1 MGKGGGMGV
10 GSGRKKK
17 VKQARQETE
26 IKRGVL
32 LWGKKG

>member
-1 MGKGGGMGV
+1 MGKERLSWRAIECGY
-10 GSGRKKK
+10 RE
-17 VKQARQETE
+17 RQETE